1 MSASVLV
8 LNAGSSSVKFAIY
21 RAEPLE
27 ILVGGEIDAIGEGA
41 RLRVRGKEAGDLVG
55 ATPPAQGDHETL
67 IAWLLDAIRATA
79 DLPIAGAGHRVVHG
93 GPRFDKP
100 VVIDDQVVE
109 ALDRLTP
116 LARAHQPHNLAA
128 IRTVAKRWPQLRQV
142 ACFDTSFHRTQPR
155 LAEVFAIPRSYADEG
170 LLRYGFHGL
179 SYDYIASVLPQIA
192 GAKADGR
199 VIVAH
204 LGSGASLCAMRGR
217 KSVAT
222 TMGLTA
228 IDGLM
233 MGTRCGNIDPGLVLY
248 LIRERG
254 LSAETVEDLISK
266 RSGLLG
272 VSGVSDDMRI
282 LEASG
287 DSAAHE
293 ALDLFAYRCIRETG
307 SLVAALGGLDA
318 LVFTAG
324 IGEHSAL
331 TRRKI
336 CEGLAWMGLRID
348 RARNDANA
356 QRISVD
362 VSAVDVF
369 VVPTNE
375 ELVIARAVRGL
386 LNLGSQA
393 S

>member
-1 MSASVLV
+1 VSGSILTF
-8 LNAGSSSVKFAIY
+8 NAGSSSIKFATY
-21 RAEPLE
+21 QAETLE
-27 ILVGGEIDAIGEGA
+27 VLLGGKIDAIGEGA
-41 RLRVRGKEAGDLVG
+41 NFRVSGARAGDFAG
-55 ATPPAQGDHETL
+55 ASPPANGDHEAVTE
-67 IAWLLDAIRATA
+67 WLLDAIRAMA

-93 GPRFDKP
+93 GSRFDRP
-100 VVIDDQVVE
+100 VMIDDIVVE

-116 LARAHQPHNLAA
+116 LARAHQPHSLAA
-128 IRTVAKRWPQLRQV
+128 IRTVAKCWPQLPQV

-155 LAEVFAIPRSYADEG
+155 LAELFAIPRSFADEG

-179 SYDYIASVLPQIA
+179 SYDYIASVLPRIA
-192 GAKADGR
+192 DAKADGR

-254 LSAETVEDLISK
+254 MSAEAVEELISR

-272 VSGVSDDMRI
+272 VSGVSDDMRV
-282 LEASG
+282 LEADG
-287 DSAAHE
+287 GAAALE
-293 ALDLFAYRCIRETG
+293 ALDLFAYRCLREIG
-307 SLVAALGGLDA
+307 SLMAALGGLDA

-324 IGEHSAL
+324 IGEHSAPM
-331 TRRKI
+331 RRRI

-348 RARNDANA
+348 VARNDANA
-356 QRISVD
+356 ERISAD
-362 VSAVDVF
+362 GSAVDAYVA
-369 VVPTNE
+369 PTNE
-375 ELVIARAVRGL
+375 ELVIARAVRAL
-386 LNLGSQA
+386 LNLGS
-393 S
+393 

>member
-1 MSASVLV
+1 MSGSVLTF
-8 LNAGSSSVKFAIY
+8 NAGSSSIKFAIY
-21 RAEPLE
+21 QGETLE
-27 ILVGGEIDAIGEGA
+27 VLLGGKIDAIGEGA
-41 RLRVRGKEAGDLVG
+41 NLRVFGERVGDFG
-55 ATPPAQGDHETL
+55 AASPPANGDHGMVAE
-67 IAWLLDAIRATA
+67 WLLDAIRAMA

-93 GPRFDKP
+93 GSRFDRP
-100 VVIDDQVVE
+100 VVIDDEVVE

-116 LARAHQPHNLAA
+116 LAREHQPNSLAA
-128 IRTVAKRWPQLRQV
+128 IRTVAKCWPRLPQV

-155 LAEVFAIPRSYADEG
+155 LAELFAIPRSFADEG

-179 SYDYIASVLPQIA
+179 SYDYIASVLPRIA

-254 LSAETVEDLISK
+254 MSAEAVEDLISR

-282 LEASG
+282 LEASS
-287 DSAAHE
+287 DAAARE
-293 ALDLFAYRCIRETG
+293 ALDLFAYRCLREIG
-307 SLVAALGGLDA
+307 SLAAALGGLDA

-324 IGEHSAL
+324 IGEHSAPM
-331 TRRKI
+331 RQRI

-348 RARNDANA
+348 IARNDANA
-356 QRISVD
+356 ERISADDSSVD
-362 VSAVDVF
+362 AF
-369 VVPTNE
+369 VAPTNE
-375 ELVIARAVRGL
+375 ELVIARAVRAL
-386 LNLGSQA
+386 LNLGS
-393 S
+393 

>member
-1 MSASVLV
+1 MSGSVLIF
-8 LNAGSSSVKFAIY
+8 NAGSSSIKFAIY
-21 RAEPLE
+21 QAETLE
-27 ILVGGEIDAIGEGA
+27 IFVGGKIDAIGEGA
-41 RLRVRGKEAGDLVG
+41 NFRVWGEKAGELVG
-55 ATPPAQGDHETL
+55 ASPPANGDHETVT
-67 IAWLLDAIRATA
+67 AWLLDAIRASA

-93 GPRFDKP
+93 GSRFDRP
-100 VVIDDQVVE
+100 VVIDDKVVE

-116 LARAHQPHNLAA
+116 LARAHQPHSLAA
-128 IRTVAKRWPQLRQV
+128 IRTVAKCWPQLPQV

-155 LAEVFAIPRSYADEG
+155 LAELFAIPRSYADEG

-217 KSVAT
+217 KSLAT

-254 LSAETVEDLISK
+254 LSAEAVEDLISK

-272 VSGVSDDMRI
+272 VSGVSDDMRV

-287 DSAAHE
+287 ESSARE
-293 ALDLFAYRCIRETG
+293 ALDLFAYRCLREVG

-331 TRRKI
+331 MRRKI
-336 CEGLAWMGLRID
+336 CEGLASM
-348 RARNDANA
+348 
-356 QRISVD
+356 
-362 VSAVDVF
+362 
-369 VVPTNE
+369 
-375 ELVIARAVRGL
+375 
-386 LNLGSQA
+386 
-393 S
+393 